1 MKYDRR
7 NFKYNKNNYVI
18 AYNWSLHNIDF
29 DCYTSAQ
36 YQGIIYFDSWELCKK
51 TIEEAGE
58 DNIKKYLFEV
68 MDNE

>member
-1 MKYDRR
+1 MGFIRDGFLSKETI
-7 NFKYNKNNYVI
+7 KI
-18 AYNWSLHNIDF
+18 IESLHNIDF